1 MILRKHVDGGSWQK
15 RKYKPGWNVTLKT
28 LFQHIY
34 DWDWITPLFLQKEP
48 LNDYE
53 ETRGLVD
60 GGRGG
65 NISRGRV

>member
-1 MILRKHVDGGSWQK
+1 MTAV
-15 RKYKPGWNVTLKT
+15 LK
-28 LFQHIY
+28 
-34 DWDWITPLFLQKEP
+34 KKP

-65 NISRGRV
+65 NISRGGV